1 VNPSLELRTVRS
13 NISQRLA
20 FPLGY
25 EQLHSAFGH
34 IANWDEARFYYCDK
48 PTTWAS
54 EFAEILR
61 SNKPYCIL
69 RIERQRESDIVAHWS
84 FTIYPVERISKS
96 LARDALLASAD
107 LIRAFLKH
115 SPTFSTYY
123 NLMNAIYDPTD
134 NSCHTNQLYEFRQP

>member
-1 VNPSLELRTVRS
+1 MNSSLELRTVRS
-13 NISQRLA
+13 NISQKLA

-107 LIRAFLKH
+107 LIKTFLKH

-123 NLMNAIYDPTD
+123 NWMNAIYDPTD